1 MAAETLSAKAIAT
14 LADASAEALLYGE
27 VEARDERLSRLAD
40 LLDRFEVSR
49 RKQSRLAH
57 YAYRTPSAVPL
68 WLRSTAALCRLVQS
82 GDEDP
87 NELISRLVALSWGLG
102 GMDARC
108 AALLRDEDAD
118 LIRRYESLT
127 FGVMKAIRGL
137 DGSPSETREGRRL
150 TAWLAKLA
158 GASSSSQAP

>member
-1 MAAETLSAKAIAT
+1 MATDTLHLKDLAT
-14 LADASAEALLYGE
+14 LADVTADALSLGE
-27 VEARDERLSRLAD
+27 DYTRDERLPRLAEI
-40 LLDRFEVSR
+40 LDRVEVPR
-49 RKQSRLAH
+49 RRQSRLAH

-82 GDEDP
+82 GDEEPD
-87 NELISRLVALSWGLG
+87 ELISRLVALSWGLG
-102 GMDARC
+102 DMDAQY

-127 FGVMKAIRGL
+127 FGVMTTIRGR
-137 DGSPSETREGRRL
+137 DESPAETREGRRL

-158 GASSSSQAP
+158 GASGPS